1 MPLPENKY
9 TINPDHVQALVD
21 SLDTNELTDA
31 QKCGHILTF
40 FKQKKIIKHTLVDP
54 RDQYVRDANAANTN
68 GGGSIDFSGQERKGG
83 S

>member
-1 MPLPENKY
+1 MAGPEKEY
-9 TINPDHVQALVD
+9 TINPDQLQAFIE
-21 SLDTNELTDA
+21 SIDTKELSDA

-40 FKQKKIIKHTLVDP
+40 FLQKGIIKTVSFRP
-54 RDQYVRDANAANTN
+54 EDQYIRDKNASTTG